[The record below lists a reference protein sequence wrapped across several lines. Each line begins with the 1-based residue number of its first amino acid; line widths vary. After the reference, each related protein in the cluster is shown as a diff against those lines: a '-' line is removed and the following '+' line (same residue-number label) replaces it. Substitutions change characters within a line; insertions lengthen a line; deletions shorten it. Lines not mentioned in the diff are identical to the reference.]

1 METEDCRITGYLSL
15 LSCKPGCRACNI
27 FRVRLSRINLVSR
40 TTSLWQTHGF
50 CDRSIS
56 SWPLCSI
63 PISALS
69 GSVRLLPISQ
79 RLGQPSALRTGLPH
93 QWLVFDFGFL
103 TFFPLWSRSHMT
115 ILWLRLKLNLHYFG
129 LCQFSAAYLEVFANL
144 GSGADDRTW
153 TGKDFSE
160 EF

>member
-1 METEDCRITGYLSL
+1 METEDCRITGYPSL
-15 LSCKPGCRACNI
+15 LSYKSGCRACN
-27 FRVRLSRINLVSR
+27 FRMRLSRINLVSR

-63 PISALS
+63 PIGALS
-69 GSVRLLPISQ
+69 GSMRLLPISQ
-79 RLGQPSALRTGLPH
+79 RLEQPSALRAGLPH